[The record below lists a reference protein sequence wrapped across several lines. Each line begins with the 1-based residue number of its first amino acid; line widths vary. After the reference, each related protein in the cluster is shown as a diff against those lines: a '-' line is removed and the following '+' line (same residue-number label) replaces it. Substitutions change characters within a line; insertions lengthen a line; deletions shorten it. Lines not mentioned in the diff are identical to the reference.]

1 METQGNA
8 GLSRSVMRGTG
19 CNGREPSSKHATPP
33 QSWWESELGAETS
46 FLRYHFQFDTL
57 ERRYLNICQY
67 RLGTNIIGKA
77 LTQMERDVSAGA
89 PLGPPVTNGTVVTRR
104 FESGAVARYDLATKD
119 ASVVGWEEPPQWI
132 TAAAAT

>member
-1 METQGNA
+1 M
-8 GLSRSVMRGTG
+8 
-19 CNGREPSSKHATPP
+19 
-33 QSWWESELGAETS
+33 
-46 FLRYHFQFDTL
+46 
-57 ERRYLNICQY
+57 LN
-67 RLGTNIIGKA
+67 NIIGKA